1 MNDYSIEGLKIR
13 HSEPRDLCCRIM
25 RGSGYWYFMRL
36 CRERE
41 AGVGMKLILADR
53 DPRLDQGDARL
64 E

>member
-1 MNDYSIEGLKIR
+1 MVP
-13 HSEPRDLCCRIM
+13 HRIYHA
-25 RGSGYWYFMRL
+25 GARL
-36 CRERE
+36 SVFHAALQERE